1 VDLKN
6 VPILAAI
13 PYVKEVHLK
22 YCIHIQLAY
31 INYKERALIY
41 NKDRGIGRSQSVDEK
56 TDDELENKVE
66 ES

>member
-6 VPILAAI
+6 VTTLAAI

-31 INYKERALIY
+31 TNYKDRALIS
-41 NKDRGIGRSQSVDEK
+41 KKARGIGRSQSVAKK
-56 TDDELENKVE
+56 TDDELENKVN